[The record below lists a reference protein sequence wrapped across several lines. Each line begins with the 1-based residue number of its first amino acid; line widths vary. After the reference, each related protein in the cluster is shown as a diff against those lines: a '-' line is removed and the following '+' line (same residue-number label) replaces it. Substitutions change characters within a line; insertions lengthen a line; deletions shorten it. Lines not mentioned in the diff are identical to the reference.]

1 MTFVLPDEFIFDSYE
16 DAAENFSWD
25 DKWKLFDGSRED
37 FNITNE
43 CIYRHE
49 RREPEDT
56 AIRIQFANGE
66 RATYAFTDIKRQA
79 AQFAHVLEQEFGVN
93 KGDNVAVMLEPRLET
108 YISMFGI
115 WARGAVYVPM
125 FTLFGPDAIKHRLD
139 DSGADVLITNPEK
152 ADDVPDNDVQVVVT
166 NEFEDILSGH
176 PTYYEPT
183 TEAEDIA
190 SIQYTSGTTG
200 QPEGYA
206 MKHKTL
212 TNIAPAAVFGHGIHP
227 TDRCFC
233 TSPIA
238 WVQGLWSGTVSPLML
253 GTATGIYSGKFD
265 VNTVLAGLE
274 QFEITNLIA
283 AATALR
289 QIENSGLLG
298 DYNLS
303 LKKINSGGEKIDTN
317 TIQAFEQKTGVR
329 IAEEYGMSEFGA
341 ITHNCNG
348 FENFEIKLGSMG
360 RPLPGLKVAV
370 IDDDGTELPPGTT
383 GEIAV
388 WHNEQWLRTND
399 LGEMDEDGYFWHKVR
414 KDDVI
419 ISAGYRIGPTEVE
432 ETLMTH
438 PDVDEAVVVGVPNE
452 ERGNIVKAFIKSG
465 SPETPELTEEIQNY
479 VKDQL
484 SKHEYPREIE
494 FVKEF
499 PRTESG
505 KIKRKDLG

>member
-1 MTFVLPDEFIFDSYE
+1 MTFELPDEFIYRSYE
-16 DAAENFSWD
+16 DAAEHFSWD
-25 DKWKLFDGSRED
+25 DKWELFEGDRGD

-49 RREPEDT
+49 RDSPNQT
-56 AIRIQFANGE
+56 AVRIQFADGH
-66 RATYAFTDIKRQA
+66 RATYTFNEVKRKA
-79 AQFAHVLEQEFGVN
+79 AQFAHALDTMGVE

-108 YISMFGI
+108 YITMFGI

-125 FTLFGPDAIKHRLD
+125 FTLFGPDAIDHRLT
-139 DSGADVLITNPEK
+139 DSGADVLITNAEK
-152 ADDVPDNDVQVVVT
+152 ARDVPDSGVQVVVT
-166 NEFEDILSGH
+166 DEFDDLLSGH
-176 PTYYEPT
+176 PEYYEPT
-183 TEAEDIA
+183 TEAEDLA

-265 VNTVLAGLE
+265 VETVLGGLE

-289 QIENSGLLG
+289 QIQNSGLLG
-298 DYNLS
+298 DYSLS
-303 LKKINSGGEKIDTN
+303 LEKINSGGEKIDTN
-317 TIQAFEQKTGVR
+317 TIRAFEEQTGVR

-348 FENFEIKLGSMG
+348 FDNFEIKLGSMG

-370 IDDDGTELPPGTT
+370 IDQDGNELPPGTT

-399 LGEMDEDGYFWHKVR
+399 LGEMDEEGYFWHKGR

-419 ISAGYRIGPTEVE
+419 ISSGYRIGPTEVE
-432 ETLMTH
+432 DTLMTH
-438 PDVDEAVVVGVPNE
+438 PKVDEVAVVGVPDE
-452 ERGNIVKAFIKSG
+452 ERGNVVKAFIKT
-465 SPETPELTEEIQNY
+465 EVRKTPELKQDIQEY
-479 VKDQL
+479 VKSQL

-494 FVKEF
+494 FIEEF
-499 PRTESG
+499 PRTDSG
-505 KIKRKDLG
+505 KVKRKEL